1 MSEQNIVKNVTR
13 NLISRGES
21 TDNDI
26 ELAIRFIL
34 SAEVPDSTIAAFLT
48 ALTMNGTRANY
59 VRIARNVLREESISF
74 SLTGFHAI
82 DNCGTGGSRIKT
94 FNISTAAAIIAASA
108 DCVVAKHGNKSASG
122 ICGSADFFEQIGF
135 DLNRPTEDIINSI
148 KRIGLCFLFAQKF
161 HPKLKR
167 ISSIR
172 NQIGFKTIFNILGP
186 LTNPC
191 NNLAGQVIGIPDSAL
206 IEIMQSV
213 LISLDVDNVILV
225 HSEDGFGELSNTSE
239 NRIVKIKKSNVEQYR
254 FTPKEIKMPVARLQ
268 EIISSSME
276 DSVRSTMQVIYG
288 VAPKAKEDIVLLNS
302 AIALLVGKKVDSI
315 GEGVDVVRHTLRSDA
330 PRIKLRS
337 LIELCGNLDILS
349 KVEKKFRLNI

>member
-13 NLISRGES
+13 NLISKGES

>member
-13 NLISRGES
+13 NLISKGES

-254 FTPKEIKMPVARLQ
+254 FTPKEIKMPIASLQ

>member
-349 KVEKKFRLNI
+349 KVEKKFRLDI